1 MDMSNAPA
9 LPRNF
14 GVVASYERRGYQRV
28 RETGLGVVLRH
39 PNGGMI
45 TVLVNGEI
53 RGGDKAG
60 ARAFVPDDAWEE
72 PTYYPPPA

>member
-14 GVVASYERRGYQRV
+14 GVVASYARRGYQRV
-28 RETGLGVVLRH
+28 RETPIGTVMRH

-60 ARAFVPDDAWEE
+60 PATSPPVVEWFE
-72 PTYYPPPA
+72 PTYTPPE

>member
-28 RETGLGVVLRH
+28 RETGVGAVLRH
-39 PNGGMI
+39 PNGGMV
-45 TVLVNGEI
+45 TVLANGEI

-60 ARAFVPDDAWEE
+60 PRQNAPDDWWAE
-72 PTYYPPPA
+72 PTYTPPE